1 MTNQEKILELRKEI
15 KKIYSPSVRF
25 IMNNLI
31 TCAFLGDVDSVKDAI
46 DSIHEL
52 AEIYGTD
59 KDKVITSY
67 KAHQMMVDSRY
78 ILEKVKLFK
87 DLYTSYLNE
96 DETFKVEHK
105 ESALKIIE
113 LLDSLR

>member
-1 MTNQEKILELRKEI
+1 
-15 KKIYSPSVRF
+15 
-25 IMNNLI
+25 
-31 TCAFLGDVDSVKDAI
+31 
-46 DSIHEL
+46 
-52 AEIYGTD
+52 
-59 KDKVITSY
+59 
-67 KAHQMMVDSRY
+67 MMVDSRY

-96 DETFKVEHK
+96 DETFKGEHK